1 MAVLEYSRK
10 LLSRDAL
17 AGPFAIVS
25 NCVGVGGNIWGA
37 AAAWSIHT
45 VPQGTSIHPLGLEM
59 FLFAVAILTALV
71 GVGFALA
78 ALFRGRGRIMIVL
91 LACLGM
97 HLSLIPYL
105 VSNAVLDHLITK
117 HGLVM
122 E

>member
-1 MAVLEYSRK
+1 MPVLEYSRK

-25 NCVGVGGNIWGA
+25 NCVGVGGNVCGGI
-37 AAAWSIHT
+37 AAWSIHA
-45 VPQGTSIHPLGLEM
+45 VPQGSSIHPLRLEM
-59 FLFAVAILTALV
+59 FLFLVAMVTALV

-78 ALFRGRGRIMIVL
+78 ALFRGRGRVGIVL

-105 VSNAVLDHLITK
+105 VSNAVLDHWVTK

-122 E
+122 D